1 MSILP
6 DYPSLCSDLNPF
18 SFCGYVTQGQGIS
31 GPGASADE
39 IIQKDKSQGLRRSP
53 KGLTFTFAFV
63 GRAAAFNGVTGI
75 LNFFKSGSC
84 YQAAVY
90 GLTFKMSFPW
100 LG

>member
-1 MSILP
+1 MITLP
-6 DYPSLCSDLNPF
+6 GSDLDPF
-18 SFCGYVTQGQGIS
+18 LLGKHVTQGQRIS
-31 GPGASADE
+31 DPGASADE

-63 GRAAAFNGVTGI
+63 GRAAGFTGVTGI
-75 LNFFKSGSC
+75 LIFLCSGSC